1 MKHRNCY
8 LALIALTAFS
18 MGAHADIVLDTQ
30 GSAGL
35 GADPFTIILIR
46 DASGEPLSV
55 SLGQDKKG
63 TLSNINVSGELMTF
77 DYTLPG
83 TGTWGTFPLD
93 GFIDLLDGSTVSDIF
108 RIQFDANSATAH
120 ITFASDTAYDTG
132 GSVHFADLPET
143 PGAGPY
149 TVAEFA
155 ATGNGDINGA
165 FVVDTPEPSSVLGLG
180 LALLGTGLS
189 TVKRHLF
196 NR

>member
-18 MGAHADIVLDTQ
+18 MGAHADIMLNTQ

-35 GADPFTIILIR
+35 GTDPFTIVLIR
-46 DASGEPLSV
+46 DAGGPVSV

-83 TGTWGTFPLD
+83 TGTWGLFSFD
-93 GFIDLLDGSTVSDIF
+93 GFLDLLDGSTVSDVF

-120 ITFASDTAYDTG
+120 VTFASDTAYDTG
-132 GSVHFADLPET
+132 TSQQF
-143 PGAGPY
+143 PGIQEVPGVGLY
-149 TVAEFA
+149 TVAPIT